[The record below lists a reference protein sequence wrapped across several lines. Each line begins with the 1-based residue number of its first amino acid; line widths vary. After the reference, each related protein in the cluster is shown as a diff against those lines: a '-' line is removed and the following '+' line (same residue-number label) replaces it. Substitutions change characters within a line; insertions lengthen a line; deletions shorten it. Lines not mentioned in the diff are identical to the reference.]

1 MFTRLKC
8 AVPKQSLPLLGCF
21 FFFLHVCV
29 FVVIISA
36 HGSRHAHKHTGAHAA
51 SHLHMV
57 KYKRPFKNI

>member
-1 MFTRLKC
+1 MFTRLN
-8 AVPKQSLPLLGCF
+8 VQYQNSLCPYWVF

>member
-1 MFTRLKC
+1 MCSTKTVFALT
-8 AVPKQSLPLLGCF
+8 VF
-21 FFFLHVCV
+21 FVFFLHVCV

>member
-1 MFTRLKC
+1 MFTRLN
-8 AVPKQSLPLLGCF
+8 VQYQNSLCPYCF